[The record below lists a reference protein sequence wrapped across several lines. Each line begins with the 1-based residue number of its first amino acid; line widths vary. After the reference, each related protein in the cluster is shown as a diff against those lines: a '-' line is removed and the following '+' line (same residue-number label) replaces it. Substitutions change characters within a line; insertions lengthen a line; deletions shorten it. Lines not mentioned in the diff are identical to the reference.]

1 MTKRLAIVQRQTLH
15 TEVMGAISSL
25 AHELGY
31 EVSFFYNI
39 CDKYEM
45 VSYFSQIRQPFLKGK
60 EVLHWEHLFTRP
72 VDFYDKIVLATS
84 DEWNVMTMLPV
95 SPYIN
100 EWNSKGKLIV
110 IHHDELYLTWYSQ
123 YKKYLAF
130 SNFYGPSHYIFP
142 LYSGVKE
149 SPVITERHSFTGSL
163 PTLSCIG
170 SISSKNL
177 EDVGRWIDSG
187 GSVNHYVRDPL
198 THMVQKYGEKGFRTI
213 SGLNSSELMERL
225 QKDIGNGRGFCW
237 FPVLPESNY
246 ARSKFTG
253 SLALAVDVSAILVM
267 PETVQKMIGFWISE
281 AETEAKTDRT
291 SGEATCS
298 NPSCIVYKTSVLEV
312 VEKII
317 DACQNPEPYVKGL
330 FEWKKMMWE
339 SNLKVFKSYM
349 VE

>member
-45 VSYFSQIRQPFLKGK
+45 VSYFSQIRQHYVK
-60 EVLHWEHLFTRP
+60 EVAHWEHLFTRP

-84 DEWNVMTMLPV
+84 DEWNILSMLPI
-95 SPYIN
+95 SQYIN

-110 IHHDELYLTWYSQ
+110 IHHDELYLTWYKQ
-123 YKKYLAF
+123 YKKYIAF
-130 SNFYGPSHYIFP
+130 SNFYGKDHYIFP
-142 LYSGVKE
+142 LYSGSPKGGE
-149 SPVITERHSFTGSL
+149 SPIITDRHSFTGSL

-177 EDVGRWIDSG
+177 EDVGRLIDSG
-187 GSVNHYVRDPL
+187 GSINHYVRDPL
-198 THMVQKYGEKGFRTI
+198 TQMVQKYGEKGFRTI

-237 FPVLPESNY
+237 FPVLPETNY

-267 PETVQKMIGFWISE
+267 PETVKNMIGFSDE
-281 AETEAKTDRT
+281 
-291 SGEATCS
+291 
-298 NPSCIVYKTSVLEV
+298 SCISYKESVLEV

-339 SNLKVFKSYM
+339 SNLKVFGDYL
-349 VE
+349 